1 MSCLVTRVCPKTHQL
16 HQFQPQNQDIAC
28 LEHCNVF
35 SSNLL
40 SFATFWVTSIILKFQ
55 LFPSHMW
62 RMQLKL
68 MAVNKKLASS
78 SKKILRD
85 ILNHFNLSLVPKAVR
100 PYHVTSTW
108 MIVKSDKSSFQLDRG
123 ICFLPHFLAFYPPR
137 YLGDHSRIRLW
148 TKSNLLWKDTRVW
161 GYPVLPSACGWA
173 VQYHTSWN
181 LLLHTQYVESALL
194 LRSEERHSLGQDTLT
209 ESSLD
214 KEFKPPN
221 KTRRNNSKRNISM
234 EISILL
240 HFRKK

>member
-1 MSCLVTRVCPKTHQL
+1 
-16 HQFQPQNQDIAC
+16 
-28 LEHCNVF
+28 
-35 SSNLL
+35 
-40 SFATFWVTSIILKFQ
+40 
-55 LFPSHMW
+55 
-62 RMQLKL
+62 

-85 ILNHFNLSLVPKAVR
+85 ILNQFNLSLVPKAVR

-137 YLGDHSRIRLW
+137 YLGDHYRIRLW
-148 TKSNLLWKDTRVW
+148 TTSNLLWKDTRVW

-173 VQYHTSWN
+173 VQYHTSWS

-194 LRSEERHSLGQDTLT
+194 LISEERHSLGQDTLT

>member
-1 MSCLVTRVCPKTHQL
+1 
-16 HQFQPQNQDIAC
+16 
-28 LEHCNVF
+28 
-35 SSNLL
+35 
-40 SFATFWVTSIILKFQ
+40 
-55 LFPSHMW
+55 
-62 RMQLKL
+62 
-68 MAVNKKLASS
+68 
-78 SKKILRD
+78 
-85 ILNHFNLSLVPKAVR
+85 
-100 PYHVTSTW
+100 

-173 VQYHTSWN
+173 VQYHTSWS

-194 LRSEERHSLGQDTLT
+194 LISEERHSLGQDTLT

-240 HFRKK
+240 QKKIIKVEIDHHTCIYGVTVPPHNHLPFLFLAAE